1 MNTIQ
6 LIELLGIVP
15 IVGSIVGI
23 WVKMNTLISKQEIK
37 IENLE
42 QELKEMKRH
51 NERNEEK
58 LANKLDEIDKKLTD
72 FMLHVGKCRNFKI
85 D

>member
-72 FMLHVGKCRNFKI
+72 FMLHVSKCRNFKI